1 MIDIRE
7 HNIGGTALKKT
18 DRLALIN
25 IINKAEA
32 NESTIKANIA
42 NALNTKTGSNLTNN
56 RTWMDIQNTISNM
69 KIKQW
74 DSGVLDSYSGVVKV
88 NLNFIPSIL
97 LASTSIGSGYA
108 SALINNKWM
117 KLDNYSSSL
126 FRRYTSSPATKQ
138 LELDTDVL
146 IAGYRFYW
154 VAIE

>member
-1 MIDIRE
+1 
-7 HNIGGTALKKT
+7 
-18 DRLALIN
+18 
-25 IINKAEA
+25 
-32 NESTIKANIA
+32 
-42 NALNTKTGSNLTNN
+42 
-56 RTWMDIQNTISNM
+56 M

>member
-7 HNIGGTALKKT
+7 HNIGGTGLKKT

-56 RTWMDIQNTISNM
+56 STWMNIQNAIGNM
-69 KIKQW
+69 KIRQW
-74 DSGVLDSYSGVVKV
+74 DSGVVDSNSGIVTI

-97 LASTSIGSGYA
+97 LATSNTGARYA

-117 KLDNYSSSL
+117 KLDNYASSL

-138 LELDTDVL
+138 LELDTDTL
-146 IAGYRFYW
+146 IAGYTFHW
-154 VAIE
+154 IAIE